1 MIDIYLLSHNGF
13 ILAAANSC
21 DVTSSHSFGQ
31 LNCSDTT
38 SKNSV
43 NESFRT
49 IKETYPPLA
58 PIISTRDPGLSFPA
72 SLNDWKDVM

>member
-13 ILAAANSC
+13 ILAAANSS
-21 DVTSSHSFGQ
+21 DVTGSHSFGQ
-31 LNCSDTT
+31 LKCSNTT
-38 SKNSV
+38 PKNGI
-43 NESFRT
+43 NEGFRT
-49 IKETYPPLA
+49 IKKTYPPLA

>member
-1 MIDIYLLSHNGF
+1 MYVCSYNGF

-38 SKNSV
+38 PKNGV
-43 NESFRT
+43 NEGFRI
-49 IKETYPPLA
+49 IKKKTYPPLA